1 MLFYGAVR
9 RFTAR
14 LLHVFKTEK
23 AYPTAVS
30 VLEVYVAFV
39 LFSFFFPTVVLLG
52 SSPGST
58 TRELSIFP
66 CFTALVE
73 AQAPILPRHW
83 RAYAHG
89 KDLLLFLPLEQTRR
103 LPACPPALCGGPCWE
118 PPRLQPTCS
127 ALPSPSRRGLA
138 VPLLEGDVLLV
149 QKLAFTA
156 RQPAEGNCCAVSNK
170 VLRKEVALQT
180 YGGIGSCDFLE
191 HFYIAPGLSHQ
202 PFSKH

>member
-118 PPRLQPTCS
+118 PPGCNQPAPHSHRRAVVASPCLSWREMFCLCKSWLLLHDSQLKAT
-127 ALPSPSRRGLA
+127 AAPSPT
-138 VPLLEGDVLLV
+138 
-149 QKLAFTA
+149 K
-156 RQPAEGNCCAVSNK
+156 C
-170 VLRKEVALQT
+170 
-180 YGGIGSCDFLE
+180 YGKRWPYRHTGV
-191 HFYIAPGLSHQ
+191 
-202 PFSKH
+202 